1 MKSMPRLATL
11 GQREQTET
19 VLSRMIGCCKTQ
31 LMLVGLFSGM
41 VNLLQLTVSIY
52 MMQIFDRVLATHN
65 VNTLLYLS
73 LIAGAAILLL
83 AILEFSRNQIMQRL
97 ATWVE
102 LKVAPEGFARA
113 IENVLCGHAYR
124 MEALRDLATCRSYV
138 GSTAVLAL
146 YDVPWVPVFLGVL
159 FILHPM
165 LGFVATGGAIILFLL
180 TLLNELTTS
189 RLTKEA
195 SIATINSQRRADSIA
210 RNAEVIDSMGMLPA
224 VMRRWQE
231 SVAEMVT
238 PQRRAAQRVSVLLA
252 MAKFARLGVQ
262 IAVLGTGCYLVL
274 QHELTSGASIA
285 GSVIMGRALAPVEML
300 IGSWKQLVQVRQA
313 FSRLQ
318 NFLRQPRLRP
328 PGLPLPEPIGRLSVE
343 RVTYGFPGSTSAIVK
358 GVQFTLNPGD
368 SLAVIGPSAAGK
380 TTLIKMLIG
389 TLAPSVGAVRL
400 DGADVHSWMREDF
413 GRYVGYLPQAVELF
427 EGTVFRNIARM
438 AEARPEQVIEA
449 AQLAGCHEMILRL
462 PQGYET
468 EIGENGQFLSGGQ
481 RQLIGLARALFGNPK
496 FIVLDEPNS
505 NLDGESEKNLIGA
518 LEKLKALGTTVVLV
532 SHRPGLVQH
541 VDLVLLM
548 RDGAVEMFG
557 PRSEILNR
565 VIARP
570 APDNRPTTETRVA
583 KAVAPPLREQS
594 RAAS

>member
-1 MKSMPRLATL
+1 
-11 GQREQTET
+11 
-19 VLSRMIGCCKTQ
+19 
-31 LMLVGLFSGM
+31 
-41 VNLLQLTVSIY
+41 
-52 MMQIFDRVLATHN
+52 
-65 VNTLLYLS
+65 
-73 LIAGAAILLL
+73 
-83 AILEFSRNQIMQRL
+83 
-97 ATWVE
+97 
-102 LKVAPEGFARA
+102 
-113 IENVLCGHAYR
+113 
-124 MEALRDLATCRSYV
+124 
-138 GSTAVLAL
+138 
-146 YDVPWVPVFLGVL
+146 
-159 FILHPM
+159 
-165 LGFVATGGAIILFLL
+165 
-180 TLLNELTTS
+180 
-189 RLTKEA
+189 
-195 SIATINSQRRADSIA
+195 
-210 RNAEVIDSMGMLPA
+210 MGMLPA
-224 VMRRWQE
+224 VMGRWQE

-238 PQRRAAQRVSVLLA
+238 PQRRAAQRASVIQA
-252 MAKFARLGVQ
+252 MAKFVRLGVQ
-262 IAVLGTGCYLVL
+262 IAVLGVGCYLVL

-300 IGSWKQLVQVRQA
+300 IGGWKQLVQVRQA

-318 NFLRQPRLRP
+318 AFLGRPRLRP
-328 PGLPLPEPIGRLSVE
+328 PGLPLPQPAGRLSVE

-389 TLAPSVGAVRL
+389 TLAPSAGTVRL

-438 AEARPEQVIEA
+438 GEARPEQVIEA

-496 FIVLDEPNS
+496 FVVLDEPNS
-505 NLDGESEKNLIGA
+505 NLDGESEKNLAGA
-518 LEKLKALGTTVVLV
+518 LAKLKALGTTVILV

-541 VDLVLLM
+541 VDLVVLM

-557 PRSEILNR
+557 PRSDVLNR

-570 APDNRPTTETRVA
+570 APDNRPITETRVA
-583 KAVAPPLREQS
+583 KVGAPARNEQS
-594 RAAS
+594 LVAS

>member
-1 MKSMPRLATL
+1 MGSMPRLATL
-11 GQREQTET
+11 DQRERAET
-19 VLSRMIGCCKTQ
+19 VLSRMVGFCKTQ
-31 LMLVGLFSGM
+31 LLLVGLFSGM
-41 VNLLQLTVSIY
+41 VNLLQLTVSLY
-52 MMQIFDRVLATHN
+52 MMQIFDRVLTTRN

-73 LIAGAAILLL
+73 LIAGIAILLL

-113 IENVLCGHAYR
+113 IENVLCGYSYR
-124 MEALRDLATCRSYV
+124 MEALRDLATCRGYV
-138 GSTAVLAL
+138 GSTAGLAL
-146 YDVPWVPVFLGVL
+146 YDVPWVPVFLGFI

-165 LGFVATGGAIILFLL
+165 LGFVATGGAIVLFVL

-195 SIATINSQRRADSIA
+195 STAAINAQRRADSIA

-231 SVAEMVT
+231 SVAEMLT

-262 IAVLGTGCYLVL
+262 IAVLGVGGYLVL
-274 QHELTSGASIA
+274 QHELTSGASMA
-285 GSVIMGRALAPVEML
+285 SSVIMSRALAPVEML
-300 IGSWKQLVQVRQA
+300 IGGWKQLVQVRQA

-318 NFLRQPRLRP
+318 TFLRQPRLRP
-328 PGLPLPEPIGRLSVE
+328 PGLSLPEPVGRLSVE
-343 RVTYGFPGSTSAIVK
+343 RVTYAFPNTASAIVK
-358 GVQFTLNPGD
+358 GVRFTLNPGE

-380 TTLIKMLIG
+380 STLIKMLIG
-389 TLAPSVGAVRL
+389 TLAPSAGAVRL
-400 DGADVHSWMREDF
+400 DGADVHGWMREDF

-438 AEARPEQVIEA
+438 GESRPEQVFAA
-449 AQLAGCHEMILRL
+449 AQLAGCHEMIMRL
-462 PQGYET
+462 PLGYET
-468 EIGENGQFLSGGQ
+468 EIGESGQFLSGGQ

-496 FIVLDEPNS
+496 FVVLDEPNS

-518 LEKLKALGTTVVLV
+518 LEKLKALETTVVLV

-541 VDLVLLM
+541 VDLVLVM
-548 RDGAVEMFG
+548 RDGAVERFG
-557 PRSEILNR
+557 PRRDVLNR
-565 VIARP
+565 VIARS
-570 APDNRPTTETRVA
+570 APDNRPTTEVSVA
-583 KAVAPPLREQS
+583 KVAAPARREQS
-594 RAAS
+594 LAAS

>member
-1 MKSMPRLATL
+1 MKSMPRLATPD
-11 GQREQTET
+11 QRERTET
-19 VLSRMIGCCKTQ
+19 VLNRMVDCCRTQ

-41 VNLLQLTVSIY
+41 VNLLQLTVSLY
-52 MMQIFDRVLATHN
+52 MMQIFDRVLATKN

-73 LIAGAAILLL
+73 LIAAAAILLL

-97 ATWVE
+97 AGWVE

-113 IENVLCGHAYR
+113 IENVLCGHSYR
-124 MEALRDLATCRSYV
+124 MEALRDLATCRGYV
-138 GSTAVLAL
+138 GSTAALAL
-146 YDVPWVPVFLGVL
+146 YDVPWVPVFLGVIFL
-159 FILHPM
+159 LHPM
-165 LGFVATGGAIILFLL
+165 LGFVATGGAIILFVL

-195 SIATINSQRRADSIA
+195 STAAINSQRRADSIA

-231 SVAEMVT
+231 SVAEMIT
-238 PQRRAAQRVSVLLA
+238 PQRRAAQRASVLLA
-252 MAKFARLGVQ
+252 MAKFVRLGVQ
-262 IAVLGTGCYLVL
+262 IAVLGVGCYLVL

-300 IGSWKQLVQVRQA
+300 IGGWKQLVQVRQA
-313 FSRLQ
+313 FARLQ
-318 NFLRQPRLRP
+318 AFLRQPRLRP
-328 PGLPLPEPIGRLSVE
+328 PGLPLPEPVGRLSVE

-358 GVQFTLNPGD
+358 SVHFTLNPGD

-389 TLAPSVGAVRL
+389 TLAPSAGAVRL
-400 DGADVHSWMREDF
+400 DGADVHNWMREDF

-438 AEARPEQVIEA
+438 GEARPEQVIEA

-462 PQGYET
+462 PKGYET
-468 EIGENGQFLSGGQ
+468 EIGENGQLLSGGQ
-481 RQLIGLARALFGNPK
+481 RQLIGLARALFGKPK
-496 FIVLDEPNS
+496 FVVLDEPNS
-505 NLDGESEKNLIGA
+505 NLDGESENNLARA
-518 LEKLKALGTTVVLV
+518 LAKLKALGATVILV

-557 PRSEILNR
+557 PRGDILNR

-570 APDNRPTTETRVA
+570 ASDNRSITETRVA
-583 KAVAPPLREQS
+583 KVAAPTRSEPS
-594 RAAS
+594 RVAS